1 MHIQF
6 DGGSLGTGD
15 TNPGAG
21 ALGYFIVDSTGHE
34 IIRVGMF
41 LGKNKTNNECEAAGL
56 QQSLEHVH

>member
-15 TNPGAG
+15 ANPGAG

-56 QQSLEHVH
+56 